1 MKNLIKISI
10 LSLYAVLSL
19 NTIVHSQLQ
28 LPQYNINNVQPI
40 QYGIKPV
47 QGTSSLLLQNNGM
60 QINGIYGN
68 NLSQG
73 NAYGYIANQTQNTL
87 INQQYNTMQT
97 SNKVYNR
104 NQDRSCQT
112 AYAQSNGSYILDLS
126 DTNDIN
132 YYGNSIVQDF
142 INKAKEKNYDFVY
155 IDLCNTNVDL
165 MLVAQW
171 NQLLRQNN
179 IQVMWNLSN
188 NSSIN
193 DYLFQYIGSLDNIKG
208 LNISNTSVSYYG
220 INMLCQLLNSNTDST
235 IQFINICGLNIPN
248 ATYSLI
254 SAFNNHITL
263 WKQKN
268 NNQEYIVFKNAIIDN
283 YNENNSI
290 NIQNNLNNTQQYM
303 QQQPNTNIGYIGQQ
317 QYTQIPMGGQL
328 LYNNQLLGNT
338 QQYTIS
344 TPNTGYLQQQ
354 VNNSNQ
360 LQQQYSLQ
368 NIQLPVN
375 NGCIANICR

>member
-19 NTIVHSQLQ
+19 NTFVYAQLQ
-28 LPQYNINNVQPI
+28 FPQYNVNNIQPI
-40 QYGIKPV
+40 QSGITPV
-47 QGTSSLLLQNNGM
+47 QGTSPLLLQNNGM
-60 QINGIYGN
+60 QINGN
-68 NLSQG
+68 NMSQG
-73 NAYGYIANQTQNTL
+73 NAYGYIANQTQNNL

-97 SNKVYNR
+97 SSKVYSR
-104 NQDRSCQT
+104 NQNKSCQT

-142 INKAKEKNYDFVY
+142 INKAKEKKYDFVY
-155 IDLCNTNVDL
+155 IDLCNTNVNP

-171 NQLLRQNN
+171 NQLLTQNN

-208 LNISNTSVSYYG
+208 LNISNTSVSVYG
-220 INMLCQLLNSNTDST
+220 INILCQLLNNNTDST
-235 IQFINICGLNIPN
+235 IQFINICGLNVQN

-268 NNQEYIVFKNAIIDN
+268 NNQEYVVFKNAIIDN
-283 YNENNSI
+283 YNENI
-290 NIQNNLNNTQQYM
+290 DQNYNTPQYI
-303 QQQPNTNIGYIGQQ
+303 QQQINPNIGYSGQQ
-317 QYTQIPMGGQL
+317 QYTQMPMIGQMP
-328 LYNNQLLGNT
+328 YNNQLFGNT
-338 QQYTIS
+338 QQYTAPITS
-344 TPNTGYLQQQ
+344 TGYLQQQ
-354 VNNSNQ
+354 VDNSNQ
-360 LQQQYSLQ
+360 VPQQYSFQ
-368 NIQLPVN
+368 NMQLPVN
-375 NGCIANICR
+375 NGCIANIC